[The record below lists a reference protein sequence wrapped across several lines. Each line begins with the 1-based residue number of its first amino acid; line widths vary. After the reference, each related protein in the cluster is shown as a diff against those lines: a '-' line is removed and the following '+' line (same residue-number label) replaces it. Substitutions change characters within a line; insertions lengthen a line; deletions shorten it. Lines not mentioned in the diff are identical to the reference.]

1 MNGTGSTPPPGPGAV
16 APGQTAFYDSAMPPL
31 PAGDYQLIIQQTVQV
46 TPNAPEPPYSFKQRL
61 QVAGPHLQLS
71 PADVVAKRPFP
82 GASGDFQS
90 WLPHVVLAERT
101 LPWQIPIADPAPGG
115 GGSSPAPG
123 TPWLALF
130 LLTQRRDRRQRI
142 PAQPDQHRCPDRPA
156 RRLPAASRRNPGP
169 NLTTGLSDLQQEQPP
184 PTCTVV
190 DVHFDAFRAIAP
202 LTTELPWLASVR
214 QVDTT
219 DQEDLDVPSPG
230 WYSVIVGNR
239 LPVGAA
245 DNLYIAHLVSL
256 EGFAG
261 YLPDQ
266 PPPGTVPSLMRLV
279 SLASWSFT
287 SGPDPGNFAQLM
299 ENLND
304 DAQFVLPVTV
314 PATDPAGQLVARAVQ
329 LGYVPLRYATRLGEE
344 TTGWY
349 RGPLQPIELADN
361 PQPPYPAASSALIFD
376 PSSGMFDASYAA
388 AWELGRLLTLAN
400 GPVTASLTQWAARR
414 REHPAAAPGTHP
426 RRRHGTAG
434 DPRPRGGRG
443 LPSRPPA
450 HRRTG
455 PANPAR
461 SRRGSAGA
469 RNAGRPDRTEG
480 IRLPRAAR
488 RGDPRGDFPRGRRRV
503 PATDRPGAQPSP
515 PAQHHPRRHQRR
527 NFCAARISPR
537 GRWALMP
544 GRPPRHEALP
554 ALAQDPGAQAAV
566 KAQAGPVPADVSSW
580 LSDLGLLIGLP
591 FVYLVPDGRMLPT
604 RVGALLR
611 HRPELD
617 RRPG

>member
-1 MNGTGSTPPPGPGAV
+1 M
-16 APGQTAFYDSAMPPL
+16 
-31 PAGDYQLIIQQTVQV
+31 
-46 TPNAPEPPYSFKQRL
+46 
-61 QVAGPHLQLS
+61 
-71 PADVVAKRPFP
+71 VAKRPFP

-130 LLTQRRDRRQRI
+130 LLTRGEIDVGGSPPS
-142 PAQPDQHRCPDRPA
+142 PASTGAQTVPLADFLQPPA
-156 RRLPAASRRNPGP
+156 GTLGP

-184 PTCTVV
+184 PACTVV

-202 LTTELPWLASVR
+202 MTTELPWLASVR
-214 QVDTT
+214 QVDPT

-230 WYSVIVGNR
+230 WYSVIVSNR

-245 DNLYIAHLVSL
+245 DNMYIAHLVSL

-287 SGPDPGNFAQLM
+287 SGHDPGNFAQLM

-314 PATDPAGQLVARAVQ
+314 PTTDPAGQLVARAVQ
-329 LGYVPLRYATRLGEE
+329 FGYVPLRYATRLGEE

-349 RGPLQPIELADN
+349 RGPLQPIELAGN

-376 PSSGMFDASYAA
+376 PSSGMFDTSYAA

-400 GPVTASLTQWAARR
+400 GPVTASLTQWSGGAVSTLRLLLERTRAADTGLLETPALAAGAVSQAARQLIAER
-414 REHPAAAPGTHP
+414 VLPTLVGRE
-426 RRRHGTAG
+426 
-434 DPRPRGGRG
+434 GR
-443 LPSRPPA
+443 
-450 HRRTG
+450 
-455 PANPAR
+455 
-461 SRRGSAGA
+461 SAGA
-469 RNAGRPDRTEG
+469 RNAGRPDRAEG

-527 NFCAARISPR
+527 NSRAAR
-537 GRWALMP
+537 
-544 GRPPRHEALP
+544 
-554 ALAQDPGAQAAV
+554 
-566 KAQAGPVPADVSSW
+566 
-580 LSDLGLLIGLP
+580 
-591 FVYLVPDGRMLPT
+591 T
-604 RVGALLR
+604 
-611 HRPELD
+611 
-617 RRPG
+617 